1 MVDKVDEL
9 ERLIEG
15 LITSYSELKRENEK
29 LWQELNR
36 AIERISELEK
46 EKSELERLLR
56 SNEEVINKLI
66 IRVKDLMNILEVSDH
81 EEG

>member
-56 SNEEVINKLI
+56 NNEEVINKLI
-66 IRVKDLMNILEVSDH
+66 IRVKDLMKILEVSDH

>member
-29 LWQELNR
+29 LWQELNH

>member
-1 MVDKVDEL
+1 MMDKVDEL

-15 LITSYSELKRENEK
+15 LVTSYSELKRENEK

-56 SNEEVINKLI
+56 NNEEVINKLI